1 MTDFFRTL
9 LEDCIEKLDEPVT
22 QLTMLKLQLEQ
33 SNWRHQQQI
42 EEIKHN
48 YGMNPWRIYS
58 YFNWPITDIFNR
70 LSILCMLS
78 FMLFNIYIFTI
89 SIKASLELL

>member
-1 MTDFFRTL
+1 M
-9 LEDCIEKLDEPVT
+9 EKLEEPVT

-48 YGMNPWRIYS
+48 YGMKPRGPYLCFIYFIWS
-58 YFNWPITDIFNR
+58 VI
-70 LSILCMLS
+70 M
-78 FMLFNIYIFTI
+78 
-89 SIKASLELL
+89 

>member
-9 LEDCIEKLDEPVT
+9 LEDCIEKLEEPVT

-48 YGMNPWRIYS
+48 YGM
-58 YFNWPITDIFNR
+58 
-70 LSILCMLS
+70 
-78 FMLFNIYIFTI
+78 
-89 SIKASLELL
+89 K